1 MIFVQAVEVKVLFMH
16 NKCLIKGRFT
26 SMIQD
31 LGFWTKQDKDLSD
44 QVYKMYSS
52 LKTLKF
58 LIKKKEK
65 WIGKF
70 Y

>member
-1 MIFVQAVEVKVLFMH
+1 MH